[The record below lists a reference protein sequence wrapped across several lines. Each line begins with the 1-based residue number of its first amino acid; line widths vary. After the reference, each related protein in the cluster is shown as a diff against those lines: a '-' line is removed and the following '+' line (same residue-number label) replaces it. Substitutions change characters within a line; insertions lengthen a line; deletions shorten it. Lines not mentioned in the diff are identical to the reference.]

1 MKYTYNAYAI
11 AATAA
16 ITPTTANTH
25 NTLLL
30 LFSSS
35 IFSCFFNK
43 SFALIKANDL
53 LKRQEKIEE
62 EKKCNKVLWVFAVVG
77 VIAAVVAI
85 AYALYVYFT
94 PDYLEDFEDEFDDDF
109 DDDFFED
116 EEEPVVV
123 KKAEKASD
131 VEE

>member
-1 MKYTYNAYAI
+1 M
-11 AATAA
+11 
-16 ITPTTANTH
+16 
-25 NTLLL
+25 
-30 LFSSS
+30 
-35 IFSCFFNK
+35 NK
-43 SFALIKANDL
+43 VEDFVALIKASDL

-94 PDYLEDFEDEFDDDF
+94 PDYLEDFEGEIEDEF

-116 EEEPVVV
+116 DEIILTDS
-123 KKAEKASD
+123 AEGTMF
-131 VEE
+131 E